1 MVFVLAE
8 MAGFR
13 FFRNNPCFLNAF
25 LSVFS
30 KGADNNNSGGQLCL
44 LLACVWASKLTVGAL
59 LSSAYMSSDS
69 SGWMIF
75 MNGYNR
81 EVDPHPRHGYGID
94 VEGLSWLISS
104 ISTSDKALERKKENR
119 NYLSE
124 EIFSHYY
131 NLWSLR
137 WASRT

>member
-1 MVFVLAE
+1 
-8 MAGFR
+8 
-13 FFRNNPCFLNAF
+13 
-25 LSVFS
+25 
-30 KGADNNNSGGQLCL
+30 
-44 LLACVWASKLTVGAL
+44 
-59 LSSAYMSSDS
+59 
-69 SGWMIF
+69 

-124 EIFSHYY
+124 EIFAHYY
-131 NLWSLR
+131 NFMKLTMSVENLSIVNLKKMICW
-137 WASRT
+137 